1 MTTTAPSRSTN
12 EPPDKAGNELAGAT
26 GSPAAPAPLDAPAL
40 VARLRATYASGTTRP
55 IAWRRT
61 QLKQL
66 RALLTEREGELLD
79 ALATDLGKPRLE
91 AWATDVGFVVN
102 DIDHALKHLRRWT
115 RPTRVRTPLA
125 TKPSRGRIIREP
137 LGAVLIIAP
146 WNYPVQ
152 LALSPLIGA
161 IAAGNVAVVKPSEV
175 APATSAALARLLPEY
190 LDADAIAVVEG
201 AVPETQ
207 ALLEQRWDHIFYTG
221 NGRVGRLVM
230 GAATTHLT
238 PVTLELGGKS
248 PAIVD
253 ASANLEV
260 AARRIAW
267 GKFLNAGQTCIA
279 PDYVLVTRGLED
291 RFVELVRRF
300 VFDFYGQDP
309 KASPDFARIVNRG
322 HFDRLVGL
330 LDSGTAAVGGESDAG
345 TRYISPTVLRDVLPE
360 SPVMQEEIFGPIL
373 PILSVADVDEAIA
386 FVNGRDKPLALYVF
400 ADDNKVQQRV
410 LDETSSGGAC
420 VNATLFHVAV
430 AELPFGGVGESG
442 MGAYHGKASFDV
454 FSHAK
459 SVLKRATRPDPDLAY
474 PPYTERKE
482 KLTRRFL

>member
-1 MTTTAPSRSTN
+1 MTTTAPARSTD
-12 EPPDKAGNELAGAT
+12 EPPDR
-26 GSPAAPAPLDAPAL
+26 SAPAPLDAPAL
-40 VARLRATYASGTTRP
+40 VARLRATFASGRTRP
-55 IAWRRT
+55 VAWRRE
-61 QLKQL
+61 QLQQL
-66 RALLTEREGELLD
+66 RKLLVEHEDDLLA
-79 ALATDLGKPRLE
+79 ALASDLGKPRLE
-91 AWATDVGFVVN
+91 AWATDVGFVVS

-115 RPTRVRTPLA
+115 RPTRVRTSLA
-125 TKPSRGRIIREP
+125 TKPSRGRIVREP
-137 LGAVLIIAP
+137 RGAVLIIAP

-152 LALSPLIGA
+152 LALSPLVGA
-161 IAAGNVAVVKPSEV
+161 IAAGNVAVVKPSEM
-175 APATSAALARLLPEY
+175 APATSAALARLAPEY
-190 LDADAIAVVEG
+190 LDPEAFVLVEG
-201 AVPETQ
+201 AVAESQ

-221 NGRVGRLVM
+221 NGRVGRVVM
-230 GAATTHLT
+230 EAAAKHLT

-279 PDYVLVTRGLED
+279 PDYVLVARGLQD
-291 RFVELVRRF
+291 RFVEQVRRCI
-300 VFDFYGQDP
+300 FDFYGQDP
-309 KASPDFARIVNRG
+309 RKSPDFARIVNG
-322 HFDRLVGL
+322 AHFDRLVGL
-330 LDSGTAAVGGESDAG
+330 IDSGTAAVGGDRDAA
-345 TRYISPTVLRDVLPE
+345 TRYIAPTVLRDVLPE
-360 SPVMQEEIFGPIL
+360 SPAMQEEIFGPIL
-373 PILSVADVDEAIA
+373 PVLPVDDTAEAIA

-400 ADDNKVQQRV
+400 AGDTEVQRQV
-410 LDETSSGGAC
+410 LDGTSSGGVC
-420 VNATLFHVAV
+420 INATLFQVAV

-442 MGAYHGKASFDV
+442 IGAYHGAASFDV